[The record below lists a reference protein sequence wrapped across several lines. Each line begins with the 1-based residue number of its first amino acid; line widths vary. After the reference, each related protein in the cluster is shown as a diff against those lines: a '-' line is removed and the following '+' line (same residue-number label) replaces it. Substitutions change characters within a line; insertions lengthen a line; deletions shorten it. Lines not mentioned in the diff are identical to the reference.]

1 MSLEI
6 KKKAENLLVL
16 PNARFSF
23 FLTLLSL
30 ISLDFFEKFI
40 EKSDNLKWNTMNFIE
55 ITSSKNFQ
63 LIYNPISLVILRF
76 EFVYSLWG
84 HMLFSCL

>member
-16 PNARFSF
+16 PNALFSF

-55 ITSSKNFQ
+55 VTSSKNFQ
-63 LIYNPISLVILRF
+63 LIYNPISIVILRF